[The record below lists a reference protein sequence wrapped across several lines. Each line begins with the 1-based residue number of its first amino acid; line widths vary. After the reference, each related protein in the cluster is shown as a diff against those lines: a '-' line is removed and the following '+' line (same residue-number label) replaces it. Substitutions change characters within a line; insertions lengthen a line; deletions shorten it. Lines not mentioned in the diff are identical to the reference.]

1 MDTPTVTAIRTHLD
15 ACTGSI
21 THANQVPAE
30 LSLPFLEDAL
40 HQLEAAVDT
49 LRQAR
54 LRDYMGNRP
63 RRVYVSNNPDALL
76 HAQNFNALVRDLH
89 ASAQVPASHYPR

>member
-1 MDTPTVTAIRTHLD
+1 MDAPTSTAIRTHID
-15 ACTGSI
+15 ACASSLG
-21 THANQVPAE
+21 HANQVPAE

-54 LRDYMGNRP
+54 IRDYMGNRP
-63 RRVYVSNNPDALL
+63 RRIYVSNNPDALL
-76 HAQNFNALVRDLH
+76 HAQHFNALVRDLH

>member
-1 MDTPTVTAIRTHLD
+1 MDNPTVTAIRAHID
-15 ACTGSI
+15 ACTSSLG
-21 THANQVPAE
+21 HANKVPEE

-54 LRDYMGNRP
+54 LHDYMGNRP

-76 HAQNFNALVRDLH
+76 HAQNLNALLRDLH